1 MVRESLMTPNGL
13 HEALLQTLPGLR
25 DFSRESI
32 MEGRGIDRWEEVNLH
47 AILHDFCYSF
57 AHYDA
62 DESQIS
68 QLARIIEISLSARDN
83 LENAWMT
90 SFLEAGVSKRL
101 WSHLSREAKV
111 YIKTN

>member
-1 MVRESLMTPNGL
+1 LDRENLATPDGL
-13 HEALLQTLPGLR
+13 YVMLVEVFPGLR
-25 DFSRESI
+25 DFSREAI
-32 MEGRGIDRWEEVNLH
+32 TEGRGIDTWEDVNLH
-47 AILHDFCYSF
+47 AILHDFYYSF